1 MKKIIVIGGSGFIGS
16 VLIDDLVNSGYSV
29 ANIDVNLYG
38 HTNSLK
44 HIKSK
49 KLINIHKDF
58 KNFKIINNLINRGY
72 SKIIFLAGLVGDPI
86 SKKYPELSRKIM
98 LDNTKNLIKFLNKKK
113 NMVSN
118 FFFVSTCSN
127 YGLDKTNKLL
137 GEGSRLKP
145 LSIYSQCK
153 VNIEKFLSKNEINY
167 TILRF
172 STAFGMSK
180 RMRFDLT
187 INQFVKDIFL
197 KKKLIIYDKD
207 TYRPYLH
214 TKDFSRLFLIL
225 LKTKKKI
232 SKEIF
237 NVGGNKNN
245 FSKQDILKKI
255 LKKIKSK
262 NIEFKDFDH
271 DKRNYKVNFSKVLNR
286 LNFKPKYSVEYGI
299 NEILN
304 NLKRNKKLRKNLEIY
319 KNQNIKW
326 NIKQS

>member
-1 MKKIIVIGGSGFIGS
+1 MKKVIVIGGSGFIGS
-16 VLIDDLVNSGYSV
+16 VLIYDLIKNGYSV

-38 HTNSLK
+38 EIGSLDQ
-44 HIKSK
+44 IKSK
-49 KLINIHKDF
+49 KLININEDF
-58 KNFKIINNLINRGY
+58 INFKTIDSLVNQGF

-86 SKKYPELSRKIM
+86 SKKYPKLSRQVM
-98 LDNTKNLIKFLNKKK
+98 FNNTKKFINFLEKKK
-113 NMVSN
+113 HKISN

-137 GEGSRLKP
+137 SEKSKLKP
-145 LSIYSQCK
+145 LSIYSKCK
-153 VNIEKFLSKNEINY
+153 VNIEKFLFNKKLNF

-187 INQFVKDIFL
+187 INQFVKDVFL
-197 KKKLIIYDKD
+197 KKKLVIYDKD

-232 SKEIF
+232 SREIF
-237 NVGGNKNN
+237 NVGNNNNN
-245 FSKQDILKKI
+245 FSKNDILNKI
-255 LKKIKSK
+255 LKKVKSK
-262 NIEFKDFDH
+262 NIEFKRFDQ
-271 DKRNYKVNFSKVLNR
+271 DRRNYKVDFSKVQKK
-286 LNFKPKYSVEYGI
+286 LNFRPKYSVEYGI

-304 NLKRNKKLRKNLEIY
+304 NLKKNKNLRKNLNVY
-319 KNQNIKW
+319 KNQIIKW
-326 NIKQS
+326 NTK